1 MAFFF
6 SESLLNI
13 SFLISELS
21 QGVGLFRTFI
31 TFLGACLLRILRK
44 LLFQMC
50 HVSLILTKLESNCG
64 KWEFFISDRNAFA
77 LNFLKFRVSTYL
89 GLRLGIPILRMAKI
103 RLWSLIDRGYTPEYI
118 ILRIVGNKEVN
129 QSRGVTCY
137 SSGFTY
143 HLRQLVRFDN
153 INESCCVRVPRVL

>member
-21 QGVGLFRTFI
+21 QGAGLFRTFI
-31 TFLGACLLRILRK
+31 TLLGACLLRILRK

-103 RLWSLIDRGYTPEYI
+103 RL
-118 ILRIVGNKEVN
+118 
-129 QSRGVTCY
+129 
-137 SSGFTY
+137 
-143 HLRQLVRFDN
+143 
-153 INESCCVRVPRVL
+153 